1 MNEVDAVRA
10 IVIDGQPYQ
19 KMPDGTLVPIKDR
32 TDDARLDA
40 MSDCEVEALAAGDLD
55 GPPMTDEEWAKGE
68 ITPPVKVSVGLR
80 LDSDVLKWFKAK
92 GRGYQTRINAV
103 LRRYMDAHRKA
114 G

>member
-1 MNEVDAVRA
+1 MNEADAVRA
-10 IVIDGQPYQ
+10 VVVDGQPYQ
-19 KMPDGTLVPIKDR
+19 KMPDGTLVPIRDK
-32 TDDARLDA
+32 TDDVRLDTI
-40 MSDCEVEALAAGDLD
+40 SDDEVEAIAAADED
-55 GPPMTDEEWAKGE
+55 GPPMTDEEWAKVE